1 MPPMPAHHNQGVDG
15 ELAPPSPASTP
26 TSSESALL
34 MDRC

>member
-1 MPPMPAHHNQGVDG
+1 VDG

-26 TSSESALL
+26 ASSESALL

>member
-1 MPPMPAHHNQGVDG
+1 VDG
-15 ELAPPSPASTP
+15 ELAQPSPASTP